1 MKTFKSFAFAVA
13 LAGLTLPMAGCSDD
27 DTAPKGEDVERG
39 DKACRIETFTLNFSD
54 GTTLSGDVY
63 DYDKSVDLSY
73 TTAEFEMM
81 KSATATLTLSEGAT
95 VSPDPSQTADYTQP
109 LSFTVTAKD
118 GKTTRTYTTKPVE
131 KVLEGYTK
139 VEAATSKTATEM
151 GIGTAADYKFVG
163 VSGDKLVVGK
173 KVFDYKT
180 FAPAGDLNMT
190 GYEDQKMTGM
200 ANDEAGHLIA
210 AVNADGASAVPTTI
224 ICWKDG
230 WDKAPSEYIKS
241 ETSFIGKQI
250 SASGNLLEGA
260 GIVSAM
266 NGTGPKG
273 AHFAWARLDGASH
286 PETPFYGVE
295 TNVPSNDGNW
305 SQTISACSGDPLGT
319 WFVFDPERRP
329 DPDDPNKTVGLG
341 RAYTFSNWSAP
352 NKFNMT
358 PIPGAVEDGLEGWGN
373 LTLGSVRAF
382 TFNGTAYGAY
392 ISTGWPMTYVSIVD
406 ANGEFLLNPN
416 DTATPIS
423 HNGSEPIPQI
433 TYVYNESEGAGYVF
447 ALEAGQF
454 VKSWKLTVVYE

>member
-118 GKTTRTYTTKPVE
+118 GKTARTYTTKPVE

-163 VSGDKLVVGK
+163 GSGDKLVVGK

-266 NGTGPKG
+266 NGSGLKG

-319 WFVFDPERRP
+319 WFVYDPEP
-329 DPDDPNKTVGLG
+329 GNGN
-341 RAYTFSNWSAP
+341 AYTWTAWTAHN
-352 NKFNMT
+352 NINLT
-358 PIPGAVEDGLEGWGN
+358 PIPGVLSGKGTHGWGN

-392 ISTGWPMTYVSIVD
+392 ITTGWPETYVAIVD
-406 ANGEFLLNPN
+406 NNGEYLLNPN
-416 DTATPIS
+416 DAITAFA
-423 HNGSEPIPQI
+423 HNGTEPIPQI

>member
-118 GKTTRTYTTKPVE
+118 GKTARTYTTKPVE

-266 NGTGPKG
+266 NGSGLKG

-319 WFVFDPERRP
+319 WFVYDPEP
-329 DPDDPNKTVGLG
+329 GNGN
-341 RAYTFSNWSAP
+341 AYTWTAWTAHN
-352 NKFNMT
+352 NINLT
-358 PIPGAVEDGLEGWGN
+358 PIPGVLSGKGTHGWGN

-392 ISTGWPMTYVSIVD
+392 ITTGWPETYVAIVD
-406 ANGEFLLNPN
+406 NNGEYLLNPN
-416 DTATPIS
+416 DAITAFA
-423 HNGSEPIPQI
+423 HNGTEPIPQI
-433 TYVYNESEGAGYVF
+433 TYLYNESEGAGYVF
-447 ALEAGQF
+447 ALAAGQF

>member
-118 GKTTRTYTTKPVE
+118 GKTARTYTTKPVE

-273 AHFAWARLDGASH
+273 AHFAWARLDGAPH

-295 TNVPSNDGNW
+295 TNVPSNDGNR

-319 WFVFDPERRP
+319 WFVYDPETG
-329 DPDDPNKTVGLG
+329 NGG
-341 RAYTFSNWSAP
+341 NAYTWTAWTAHNNINLTS
-352 NKFNMT
+352 
-358 PIPGAVEDGLEGWGN
+358 IPGVLPSDKGAHGWGN

-392 ISTGWPMTYVSIVD
+392 ITTGWPETYVAIVD
-406 ANGEFLLNPN
+406 NNGEYLLNPN
-416 DTATPIS
+416 DAIIPVS
-423 HNGSEPIPQI
+423 HTGSEPIPQI

>member
-118 GKTTRTYTTKPVE
+118 GKTARTYTTKPVE

-173 KVFDYKT
+173 R
-180 FAPAGDLNMT
+180 
-190 GYEDQKMTGM
+190 
-200 ANDEAGHLIA
+200 
-210 AVNADGASAVPTTI
+210 SSTTR
-224 ICWKDG
+224 
-230 WDKAPSEYIKS
+230 PS
-241 ETSFIGKQI
+241 
-250 SASGNLLEGA
+250 
-260 GIVSAM
+260 
-266 NGTGPKG
+266 
-273 AHFAWARLDGASH
+273 
-286 PETPFYGVE
+286 
-295 TNVPSNDGNW
+295 
-305 SQTISACSGDPLGT
+305 
-319 WFVFDPERRP
+319 RP
-329 DPDDPNKTVGLG
+329 Q
-341 RAYTFSNWSAP
+341 
-352 NKFNMT
+352 
-358 PIPGAVEDGLEGWGN
+358 
-373 LTLGSVRAF
+373 
-382 TFNGTAYGAY
+382 
-392 ISTGWPMTYVSIVD
+392 
-406 ANGEFLLNPN
+406 
-416 DTATPIS
+416 AT
-423 HNGSEPIPQI
+423 
-433 TYVYNESEGAGYVF
+433 
-447 ALEAGQF
+447 
-454 VKSWKLTVVYE
+454 

>member
-95 VSPDPSQTADYTQP
+95 VSPDPSQTADYTQS

-173 KVFDYKT
+173 KVFDSKT
-180 FAPAGDLNMT
+180 FAPAGDLNKT

-319 WFVFDPERRP
+319 WFVYDPETG
-329 DPDDPNKTVGLG
+329 NGG
-341 RAYTFSNWSAP
+341 NAYTWTAWTAHN
-352 NKFNMT
+352 NINLT
-358 PIPGAVEDGLEGWGN
+358 PIPGVLPSDKGAHGWGN

-392 ISTGWPMTYVSIVD
+392 ITTGWPETYVAIVD
-406 ANGEFLLNPN
+406 NNGEYLLNPN
-416 DTATPIS
+416 DAIIPVS

>member
-118 GKTTRTYTTKPVE
+118 GKTARTYTTKPVE

-266 NGTGPKG
+266 NGSDLKG

-319 WFVFDPERRP
+319 WFVYDPEP
-329 DPDDPNKTVGLG
+329 GNGN
-341 RAYTFSNWSAP
+341 AYTWTAWTAHN
-352 NKFNMT
+352 NINLT
-358 PIPGAVEDGLEGWGN
+358 PIPGVLSGKGTHGWGN

-392 ISTGWPMTYVSIVD
+392 ITTGWPETYVAIVD
-406 ANGEFLLNPN
+406 NNGEYLLNPN
-416 DTATPIS
+416 DAITAFA
-423 HNGSEPIPQI
+423 HNGTEPIPQI

>member
-118 GKTTRTYTTKPVE
+118 GKTARTYTTKPVE

-266 NGTGPKG
+266 NESGLKG

-319 WFVFDPERRP
+319 WFVYDPEP
-329 DPDDPNKTVGLG
+329 GNGN
-341 RAYTFSNWSAP
+341 AYTWTAWTAHN
-352 NKFNMT
+352 NINLT
-358 PIPGAVEDGLEGWGN
+358 PIPGVLSGKGTHGWGN

-392 ISTGWPMTYVSIVD
+392 ITTGWPETYVAIVD
-406 ANGEFLLNPN
+406 NNGEYLLNPN
-416 DTATPIS
+416 DAITAFA
-423 HNGSEPIPQI
+423 HNGTEPIPQI

>member
-118 GKTTRTYTTKPVE
+118 GKTARTYTTKPVE

-319 WFVFDPERRP
+319 WFVYDPETG
-329 DPDDPNKTVGLG
+329 NGG
-341 RAYTFSNWSAP
+341 NAYTWTAWTAHN
-352 NKFNMT
+352 NINLT
-358 PIPGAVEDGLEGWGN
+358 PIPGVLLSDKGAHGWGN

-392 ISTGWPMTYVSIVD
+392 ITTGWSKTYVAIVD
-406 ANGEFLLNPN
+406 NNGEYLLNPN
-416 DTATPIS
+416 DAIIPVS
-423 HNGSEPIPQI
+423 HTGSEPIPQI

>member
-118 GKTTRTYTTKPVE
+118 GKTARTYTTKPVE

-210 AVNADGASAVPTTI
+210 AVNAD
-224 ICWKDG
+224 D
-230 WDKAPSEYIKS
+230 DH
-241 ETSFIGKQI
+241 
-250 SASGNLLEGA
+250 LLEGRLGQGSVGVHQIGDELYRQTDLGQRQPA
-260 GIVSAM
+260 GRRGYRFRDERVRSKGSAFRL
-266 NGTGPKG
+266 GPPRRRV
-273 AHFAWARLDGASH
+273 A
-286 PETPFYGVE
+286 
-295 TNVPSNDGNW
+295 
-305 SQTISACSGDPLGT
+305 SGDSVLRRGNQRT
-319 WFVFDPERRP
+319 LERRQLVA
-329 DPDDPNKTVGLG
+329 DDLGLLG
-341 RAYTFSNWSAP
+341 RPA
-352 NKFNMT
+352 
-358 PIPGAVEDGLEGWGN
+358 GN
-373 LTLGSVRAF
+373 LVR
-382 TFNGTAYGAY
+382 
-392 ISTGWPMTYVSIVD
+392 
-406 ANGEFLLNPN
+406 L
-416 DTATPIS
+416 
-423 HNGSEPIPQI
+423 
-433 TYVYNESEGAGYVF
+433 
-447 ALEAGQF
+447 
-454 VKSWKLTVVYE
+454 

>member
-173 KVFDYKT
+173 R
-180 FAPAGDLNMT
+180 
-190 GYEDQKMTGM
+190 
-200 ANDEAGHLIA
+200 
-210 AVNADGASAVPTTI
+210 SSTTR
-224 ICWKDG
+224 
-230 WDKAPSEYIKS
+230 PS
-241 ETSFIGKQI
+241 
-250 SASGNLLEGA
+250 
-260 GIVSAM
+260 
-266 NGTGPKG
+266 
-273 AHFAWARLDGASH
+273 
-286 PETPFYGVE
+286 
-295 TNVPSNDGNW
+295 
-305 SQTISACSGDPLGT
+305 
-319 WFVFDPERRP
+319 RP
-329 DPDDPNKTVGLG
+329 Q
-341 RAYTFSNWSAP
+341 
-352 NKFNMT
+352 
-358 PIPGAVEDGLEGWGN
+358 
-373 LTLGSVRAF
+373 
-382 TFNGTAYGAY
+382 
-392 ISTGWPMTYVSIVD
+392 
-406 ANGEFLLNPN
+406 
-416 DTATPIS
+416 AT
-423 HNGSEPIPQI
+423 
-433 TYVYNESEGAGYVF
+433 
-447 ALEAGQF
+447 
-454 VKSWKLTVVYE
+454 

>member
-118 GKTTRTYTTKPVE
+118 GKTARTYTTKPVE

-266 NGTGPKG
+266 NGSGLKG

-319 WFVFDPERRP
+319 WFVYDPEP
-329 DPDDPNKTVGLG
+329 GNGN
-341 RAYTFSNWSAP
+341 AYTWTAWTAHN
-352 NKFNMT
+352 NINLT
-358 PIPGAVEDGLEGWGN
+358 PIPGVLSGKGTHGWGN

-382 TFNGTAYGAY
+382 PFNGTAYGAY
-392 ISTGWPMTYVSIVD
+392 ITTGWPETYVAIVD
-406 ANGEFLLNPN
+406 NNGEYLLNPN
-416 DTATPIS
+416 DAITAFA
-423 HNGSEPIPQI
+423 HNGTEPIPQI

>member
-118 GKTTRTYTTKPVE
+118 GKTARTYTTKPVE

-273 AHFAWARLDGASH
+273 AHFAWARLDGPQQHQPDFDSRRSSFRQRGTRLGQPDAGFRTRIHIQRHGLRRIYHDRMARNLRRNRGQQRRIPAQPQRRHHPCLSH
-286 PETPFYGVE
+286 RFG
-295 TNVPSNDGNW
+295 
-305 SQTISACSGDPLGT
+305 ADPADHL
-319 WFVFDPERRP
+319 R
-329 DPDDPNKTVGLG
+329 
-341 RAYTFSNWSAP
+341 
-352 NKFNMT
+352 
-358 PIPGAVEDGLEGWGN
+358 I
-373 LTLGSVRAF
+373 
-382 TFNGTAYGAY
+382 
-392 ISTGWPMTYVSIVD
+392 
-406 ANGEFLLNPN
+406 
-416 DTATPIS
+416 
-423 HNGSEPIPQI
+423 
-433 TYVYNESEGAGYVF
+433 
-447 ALEAGQF
+447 
-454 VKSWKLTVVYE
+454 

>member
-118 GKTTRTYTTKPVE
+118 GKTARTYTTKPVE

-319 WFVFDPERRP
+319 WFVYDPETGNGGNAALVRPVRRAA
-329 DPDDPNKTVGLG
+329 VGG
-341 RAYTFSNWSAP
+341 
-352 NKFNMT
+352 
-358 PIPGAVEDGLEGWGN
+358 
-373 LTLGSVRAF
+373 
-382 TFNGTAYGAY
+382 
-392 ISTGWPMTYVSIVD
+392 
-406 ANGEFLLNPN
+406 GER
-416 DTATPIS
+416 
-423 HNGSEPIPQI
+423 Q
-433 TYVYNESEGAGYVF
+433 
-447 ALEAGQF
+447 Q
-454 VKSWKLTVVYE
+454 

>member
-118 GKTTRTYTTKPVE
+118 GKTARTYTTKPVE

-241 ETSFIGKQI
+241 ETSFIGKDLGQRQPAGRRGYRFRDERVR
-250 SASGNLLEGA
+250 SKGSAFRLGPPRRRVASGDSVL
-260 GIVSAM
+260 
-266 NGTGPKG
+266 
-273 AHFAWARLDGASH
+273 RR
-286 PETPFYGVE
+286 
-295 TNVPSNDGNW
+295 GN
-305 SQTISACSGDPLGT
+305 QRTL
-319 WFVFDPERRP
+319 ERRQLVA
-329 DPDDPNKTVGLG
+329 DDLGLLG
-341 RAYTFSNWSAP
+341 RPA
-352 NKFNMT
+352 
-358 PIPGAVEDGLEGWGN
+358 GN
-373 LTLGSVRAF
+373 LVR
-382 TFNGTAYGAY
+382 
-392 ISTGWPMTYVSIVD
+392 
-406 ANGEFLLNPN
+406 L
-416 DTATPIS
+416 
-423 HNGSEPIPQI
+423 
-433 TYVYNESEGAGYVF
+433 
-447 ALEAGQF
+447 
-454 VKSWKLTVVYE
+454 

>member
-118 GKTTRTYTTKPVE
+118 GKTARTYTTKPVE

-180 FAPAGDLNMT
+180 FASAGDLNMT

-266 NGTGPKG
+266 NGSGLKG

-319 WFVFDPERRP
+319 WFVYDPEP
-329 DPDDPNKTVGLG
+329 GNGN
-341 RAYTFSNWSAP
+341 AYTWTAWTAHN
-352 NKFNMT
+352 NINLT
-358 PIPGAVEDGLEGWGN
+358 PIPGVLSGKGTHGWGN

-392 ISTGWPMTYVSIVD
+392 ITTGWPETYVAIVD
-406 ANGEFLLNPN
+406 NNGEYLLNPN
-416 DTATPIS
+416 DAITAFA
-423 HNGSEPIPQI
+423 HNGTEPIPQI

>member
-118 GKTTRTYTTKPVE
+118 GKTARTYTTKPVE

-266 NGTGPKG
+266 NGSGLKG

-286 PETPFYGVE
+286 PETPFYDVE

-319 WFVFDPERRP
+319 WFVYDPEP
-329 DPDDPNKTVGLG
+329 GNGN
-341 RAYTFSNWSAP
+341 AYTWTAWTAHN
-352 NKFNMT
+352 NINLT
-358 PIPGAVEDGLEGWGN
+358 PIPGVLSGKGTHGWGN

-392 ISTGWPMTYVSIVD
+392 ITTGWPETYVAIVD
-406 ANGEFLLNPN
+406 NNGEYLLNPN
-416 DTATPIS
+416 DAITAFA
-423 HNGSEPIPQI
+423 HNGTEPIPQI